1 MEFGMSP
8 RVGHP
13 RGPAR
18 SESPGRRWQ
27 RNPSPRSH
35 APANTEPYHAPAT
48 TETSEKPIPLQEN
61 SPALR
66 LDLCAS
72 PVRHSSIVAQG
83 ALGDSCIV
91 RSWNG
96 RMQTCTCGA
105 AAFHERER
113 AHFSLQAEEL
123 NIRAARF
130 DEMQREHEDTVSKDS
145 KLRDDWLKTLQDLEN
160 TLRGKEIQLES
171 QLHDLHARK
180 VAFNEKHKKNS
191 ERMYSTRLHQDE
203 LAVKVEALLAR
214 EAAVDEKTT
223 DYEQSMLEL
232 QKEKLLM
239 EEGKRDLE
247 IMEKRLCT
255 ILKATEDVK
264 NKNEELVRDSRSAEM
279 RAESVKQ
286 LAMELEEKSNLRNQR
301 FEEEKKI
308 FEESKDNYEKHQK
321 RVSADLDEKMNL
333 MLIEKENLNRR
344 DEELRAYSA
353 SLEADRQALQD
364 SYRSEQDQL
373 NAERQKTEEHF
384 EHERKLLETERG
396 EIEGSYCHERRD
408 IEEERA
414 RMEEWWEARKRI
426 EKERMEEMRMETT
439 TLTQR
444 LEEKEAELVKMMT
457 QLEDN
462 EAAMRALVA
471 ELEEAKQTS
480 LALCAKEKD
489 VGRAEMRMME
499 LEMAQQRVKLENEL
513 ESERQRAQEKL
524 RQAKVKQEK
533 ELTTMKARAQEELDE
548 ERYVL
553 DKECKRVIE
562 EREWVTK
569 HKEEERARL
578 LAEVE
583 AECALKVQR
592 INDDNAQLLVS
603 IEKNH
608 LLRAEI
614 DCEGQKLRDERKQY
628 EDDHSRALGKLKEE
642 RELMLAQFDSER
654 AHLSKERSIFNE
666 EREKHS
672 THATEERE
680 AISTERLALQKR
692 ENEQRIND
700 DNAQLLV
707 SIEKNHLLRAE
718 IDCEGQKLRDERKQ
732 YEDDHSRALGK
743 LKEERELM
751 LAQFDSERAHLSKE
765 RSIFNEEREKH
776 STHATEEREAISTE
790 RLALQKRENERA
802 LLVAQLD
809 SESATLYAS
818 VEKERQKCIKMK
830 TQLEED
836 KKALDA
842 VHNAI
847 RIERETIGNLKKEK
861 NLLGTQMRDV
871 LDAERKSQNA
881 LFEQE
886 RAQLKHDM
894 TMERE
899 ELKASLKK
907 EHTEKLEQLE
917 HEKHLMEQAVADS
930 RRHVEEECAKMKRQ
944 QEMESARAEEHRIA
958 LEKLFEEKKRM
969 VAEER
974 EKNEENVE
982 QAMARVHEE
991 KVNQEARESALR
1003 KRFVEEQ
1010 QEMDERIQAVNQE
1023 ITCTTGAQ
1031 SAERDRLQQ
1040 EWISIRCEHEQL
1052 EASIMQQRKRQNGLE
1067 EFAILLEERKKMLD
1081 CLEVREDAV
1090 AARELRVKD
1099 FQARFSEEDTIE
1111 LQIFRENQHRLE
1123 LEKDCVAFEREALRE
1138 KERAIEDDRKASLE
1152 EIRRL
1157 TLRVREREEFVI
1169 SRENEAEVNKKRAV
1183 LNSRFQ
1189 KGSARNK
1196 LVGDEKEN
1204 KCMNSEMVDS

>member
-692 ENEQRIND
+692 ENE
-700 DNAQLLV
+700 
-707 SIEKNHLLRAE
+707 
-718 IDCEGQKLRDERKQ
+718 
-732 YEDDHSRALGK
+732 
-743 LKEERELM
+743 
-751 LAQFDSERAHLSKE
+751 
-765 RSIFNEEREKH
+765 
-776 STHATEEREAISTE
+776 
-790 RLALQKRENERA
+790 RA